1 MLQGFQ
7 FMSASVYLLAICPA
21 FTTQL
26 LTKRLRGAE
35 LKTIDLALRMLL
47 IGPEYRRRFG
57 RVAVTVR
64 TFLHFFRAAFGES
77 RSESRVPPL
86 SVIAGML

>member
-1 MLQGFQ
+1 
-7 FMSASVYLLAICPA
+7 
-21 FTTQL
+21 
-26 LTKRLRGAE
+26 
-35 LKTIDLALRMLL
+35 LRMFL

-57 RVAVTVR
+57 RVVVTVR